1 MHNLLFLL
9 IVFLVPLL
17 SLALQRRPPK
27 RKSSRSSVSKEAKNL
42 YVMFQNDRLQDAQE
56 QRAREITKHAEKVS
70 KTWNNVS
77 NRNNCG
83 NRIDNSG
90 GRSKPF

>member
-1 MHNLLFLL
+1 M
-9 IVFLVPLL
+9 
-17 SLALQRRPPK
+17 
-27 RKSSRSSVSKEAKNL
+27 
-42 YVMFQNDRLQDAQE
+42 YVMFQNDRLKDAQE